1 MSKKNFLIIFFS
13 FFKEEQQRKKILHLI
28 LDTEPISEDVDILKL
43 SKMTDGF
50 SGSDLQEL
58 CRNASVY
65 RVRDYLRN
73 HTL

>member
-1 MSKKNFLIIFFS
+1 M
-13 FFKEEQQRKKILHLI
+13 QVLHLI
-28 LDTEPISEDVDILKL
+28 LENEPVAEDINISDIA
-43 SKMTDGF
+43 KMTDGF

-73 HTL
+73 QSQ